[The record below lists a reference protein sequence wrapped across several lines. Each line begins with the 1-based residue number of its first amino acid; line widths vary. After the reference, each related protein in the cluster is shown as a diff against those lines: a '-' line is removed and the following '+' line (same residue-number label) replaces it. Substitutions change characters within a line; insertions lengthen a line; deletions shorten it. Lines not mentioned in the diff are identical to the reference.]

1 MLGDMFADQN
11 KQLALEKLVEE
22 ESKAVENDDPPK
34 F

>member
-11 KQLALEKLVEE
+11 KQLAEE